1 MAETKSELDDFFPRD
16 PRTAEAVA
24 LNQAKR
30 LGMVV
35 AGSLSKGLDI
45 KLDRDARIE
54 ETAVGRYVVVQ
65 SGDYRFFSLITDV
78 ALDNTNPL
86 IEKMP
91 PDADDDFVR
100 EVMQGTSTFGRLH
113 VSPMLVL
120 AEGAGEP
127 KPVKTVPGHFAPA
140 YEATP
145 QDVSRIFGDP
155 SQKGYFEIGEPLDM
169 EGIKIYLDLKRFA
182 ERSSGVFGKSGTGKT
197 YLTRMLLAGMIQENI
212 AVNLVFDMHNEYGWE
227 GSGEF
232 GKVKALKQLYGN
244 RTAIFTLDEES
255 SRRRGSK
262 VDYVVRIGFDTIE
275 PEDVESI
282 SGILNLSDVQR
293 GALYTLRK
301 KLGRDWIGKLLQDKV
316 PEELAESLDQKTL
329 LAGTLGAI
337 QRKLDMFARFGFMAE
352 TARESAVDRVLEYL
366 QKGVNVVIEFGRYGN
381 SLEAYILVA
390 NFLTRRIHKA
400 YVERKEAAQG
410 GGAGYSGDEPRQ
422 LVITIEEAHKFL
434 DPLIAKQTIFGTIS
448 RELRKYNVTLL
459 IVDQRPSG
467 IDPEVMSQI
476 GTRVTCLLDDEQD
489 IRAVFSGIGG
499 AGELR
504 QVLARLDTRQ
514 QALILGHAV
523 PMPVVVRTRKYD
535 EAFYAAAG
543 FVEGD
548 ELQSRRERGS
558 RSIYGDEDD
567 ELN

>member
-1 MAETKSELDDFFPRD
+1 MAETQSELDEFFPRD
-16 PRTAEAVA
+16 QT
-24 LNQAKR
+24 NQPPDYSTTRLSDHPTKR
-30 LGMVV
+30 LGIVV

-45 KLDRDARIE
+45 KLDRDAPIE

-65 SGDYRFFSLITDV
+65 SGGHRFFSLVTDV
-78 ALDNTNPL
+78 ALDSTHPL
-86 IEKMP
+86 LEKTP
-91 PDADDDFVR
+91 PDSDDDFVR
-100 EVMQGTSTFGRLH
+100 EVMQGTSAFGRLH
-113 VSPMLVL
+113 VSPMLVIS
-120 AEGAGEP
+120 GGSEP
-127 KPVKTVPGHFAPA
+127 KPVKTVPSHFAPV

-145 QDVSRIFGDP
+145 QDVSRIFGDE

-169 EGIKIYLDLKRFA
+169 EGIKIYLNLKRFA

-197 YLTRMLLAGMIQENI
+197 YLTRMLLAGMIQENV

-227 GSGEF
+227 GTGE
-232 GKVKALKQLYGN
+232 GGRVKALKQFYGS

-262 VDYVVRIGFDTIE
+262 VDYVIRIGYDTLE
-275 PEDVESI
+275 PEDVDSI

-301 KLGRDWIGKLLQDKV
+301 KLGREWIAKLLQDKV
-316 PEELAESLDQKTL
+316 PEELSESLDQKTL

-352 TARESAVDRVLEYL
+352 TARESAVERVLEYL

-410 GGAGYSGDEPRQ
+410 GADEPRQ

-434 DPLIAKQTIFGTIS
+434 DPLIARQTIFGTIS

-489 IRAVFSGIGG
+489 IRAVFSGISG

-523 PMPVVVRTRKYD
+523 PMPVVVRTRDYD

-548 ELQSRRERGS
+548 ELQSRRARGS
-558 RSIYGDEDD
+558 RSIYGDYD
-567 ELN
+567 EGL